1 MARAPTQSFESRGF
15 TLLEVIIAF
24 IIMALIIGAT
34 FDTFST
40 GFRQAA
46 ITDQYAGAVI
56 RAESRLALIGQT
68 EPLAVGVTTGQI
80 DQHYSWRTEITPV
93 VQGNGEDQEPT
104 PEENSPFR
112 LYAVV
117 VSVFW
122 QEAGDTRDVTLRS
135 LRLVLE
141 ERP

>member
-1 MARAPTQSFESRGF
+1 MSESRGF

-24 IIMALIIGAT
+24 VIMALIIGAT

-56 RAESRLALIGQT
+56 RAEARLALIGQT
-68 EPLAVGVTTGQI
+68 EPLDIGVRTGQI

-93 VQGNGEDQEPT
+93 VRENPETQEPVAQD
-104 PEENSPFR
+104 EGLLR
-112 LYAVV
+112 LYSVV

-122 QEAGDTRDVTLRS
+122 QESGNTRDVTLRS
-135 LRLVLE
+135 LRLKSLE
-141 ERP
+141 GP

>member
-1 MARAPTQSFESRGF
+1 MVRRRLKLSGSQGF

-24 IIMALIIGAT
+24 VIMALIIGAT

-68 EPLAVGVTTGQI
+68 EPLAVGVKTGQI
-80 DQHYSWRTEITPV
+80 DKHYTWRTEITPV
-93 VQGNGEDQEPT
+93 VQENQDTQAPVA
-104 PEENSPFR
+104 EEGSPFR

-122 QEAGDTRDVTLRS
+122 QEAGDTREVTLRS
-135 LRLVLE
+135 LRLSFLE
-141 ERP
+141 KP